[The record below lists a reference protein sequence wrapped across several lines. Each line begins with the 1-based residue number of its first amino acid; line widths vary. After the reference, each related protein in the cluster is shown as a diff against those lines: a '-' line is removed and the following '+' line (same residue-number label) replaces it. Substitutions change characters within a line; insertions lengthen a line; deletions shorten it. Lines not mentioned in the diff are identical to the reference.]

1 MIHTAVFVQDVT
13 PKIPEEIARE
23 MDAPTLSALE
33 YDEIVS
39 LLMRFAAS
47 DLGKREC
54 ERLRPLTD
62 SVAVERLLSEVTA
75 LKEVIEGGAEVPL
88 GGVVDLVPILERARV
103 EGAILPPRDLLAVAT
118 SARASDALKRFFRGL
133 EGRHSLLK
141 EIGEEFAAPS
151 TLFQEIERAIATTGE
166 IYDAASSALKA
177 VRQRMSRV
185 REVVQERLEA
195 LVRRTELQD
204 ALQDDVITQR
214 NGRSVILIRADGTGR
229 VKGIVHDASQSRA
242 SLYVEPLEVVEL
254 NNELH
259 VLVKEEK
266 EEEEKVLGRLSD
278 LVRGLHHELR
288 NDVALQGRVDAI
300 SAKARLSCYLHGIPP
315 RLNAEG
321 KVRLMAARHPLLAQ
335 AELEGRGD
343 AVVPIDLTLDRNQRI
358 LVISGANTGGKTVA
372 LKTLGLLSLM
382 AQAGLHIPAAADSEL
397 TPFTEIFAFIGDA
410 QDLQAHLS
418 TFSSFIQ
425 WLNRV
430 LAGLDQHVL
439 LLIDELGVGTEY
451 SQGAALAMGLLDY
464 LREQGCY
471 AVVTS
476 HFNPLKAYA
485 YRHEGVVNV
494 AVEFDQDTLQP
505 TYRLLYGRPGT
516 SQTLLIA
523 ERLGLTKEILAGARG
538 YQDEV
543 HGRLEEL
550 MGRLESL
557 HHDLEVER
565 IETSR
570 VREQAKKEHER
581 VRRAAEE
588 IRAKKRR
595 IVDKA
600 EEDGKKIIHSLE
612 ARLREVLKK
621 AEERKGAPSALKGEV
636 KRIQADFKSHF
647 SHERPRAG
655 EGKFSEG
662 DWVEVLSLGK
672 EGVVLGFFPDLGRA
686 EISLGGIRVKAPLA
700 ELRLIAHDKETE
712 RQGKQTVAYHASVAA
727 SERAMYGE
735 LNVIG
740 LRVEEAL
747 PQVDKFL
754 DDALLQE
761 FDRVHIIH
769 GIGSGRLRE
778 AIHGHLKGHQ
788 WIRGFRGGELTE
800 GGAAVTIVE
809 LR

>member
-1 MIHTAVFVQDVT
+1 
-13 PKIPEEIARE
+13 
-23 MDAPTLSALE
+23 MDAHTLSSLE
-33 YDEIVS
+33 YHEIVS
-39 LLMRFAAS
+39 LLRGFAAS
-47 DLGKREC
+47 DLGRREC

-62 SVAVERLLSEVTA
+62 PVAVERLLAEVTA
-75 LKEVIEGGAEVPL
+75 LKEVIEGGTELPL
-88 GGVVDLVPILERARV
+88 AGIVDLDSILERARV
-103 EGAILPPRDLLAVAT
+103 EGAILPPHDLLAAAV
-118 SARASDALKRFFRGL
+118 SARASHALKRFFRGL
-133 EGRHSLLK
+133 DERYSSLK
-141 EIGEEFAAPS
+141 GIGEAFAAPS
-151 TLFQEIERAIATTGE
+151 ILFQEIERAIAPAGE
-166 IYDAASSALKA
+166 IYDAASPELKA
-177 VRQRMSRV
+177 VRREMKRV
-185 REVVQERLEA
+185 REVIQERLEA
-195 LVRRTELQD
+195 LLRRTELKD
-204 ALQDDVITQR
+204 VLQDEVITQR
-214 NGRSVILIRADGTGR
+214 NGRSVILIRADGKGR
-229 VKGIVHDASQSRA
+229 LKGIVHDASQSRA

-254 NNELH
+254 NNELN
-259 VLVKEEK
+259 VLVREEK

-278 LVRGLHHELR
+278 LVRGLHGELLS
-288 NDVALQGRVDAI
+288 DAALQGRVDAI

-315 RLNAEG
+315 RLNTEG
-321 KVRLMAARHPLLAQ
+321 RVRLMAARHPLLVQ
-335 AELEGRGD
+335 AALEGRGGE
-343 AVVPIDLTLDRNQRI
+343 VVPIDLTLDRNQRI

-397 TPFTEIFAFIGDA
+397 TLFTEIFAFIGDA

-418 TFSSFIQ
+418 TFSSFVQ

-430 LAGLDQHVL
+430 LAGIDHTVL
-439 LLIDELGVGTEY
+439 LLIDEIGVGTEY

-464 LREQGCY
+464 LRERGCY

-523 ERLGLTKEILAGARG
+523 ERLGLAKEILAGARG

-543 HGRLEEL
+543 HGQLEEL
-550 MGRLESL
+550 MGRLEHL

-565 IETSR
+565 AETSR
-570 VREQAKKEHER
+570 SRERAAREHER
-581 VRRAAEE
+581 VRHAAEE
-588 IRAKKRR
+588 IRARKKR
-595 IVDKA
+595 IIDKA
-600 EEDGKKIIHSLE
+600 EEDGKRIIHTLE

-621 AEERKGAPSALKGEV
+621 AEEGKGAPSAFKGEV
-636 KRIQADFKSHF
+636 KRIQADFKGHF
-647 SHERPRAG
+647 IHERPRAG
-655 EGKFSEG
+655 GGELSEG
-662 DWVEVLSLGK
+662 DWVEVISLGK
-672 EGVVLGFFPDLGRA
+672 EGVVVGLSPDLARA
-686 EISLGGIRVKAPLA
+686 EISLGGIRVKAPLE
-700 ELRLIAHDKETE
+700 ELRLISHGTETG
-712 RQGKQTVAYHASVAA
+712 RQGRQAVAYHASVAT

-754 DDALLQE
+754 DDALMQE
-761 FDRVHIIH
+761 YDRVHIIH

-778 AIHGHLKGHQ
+778 AIQGHLKGHQ
-788 WIRGFRGGELTE
+788 WVRGFRGGELNE
-800 GGAAVTIVE
+800 GGLAVTVVE